1 MIQYLYWCAWS
12 RLSIKLHNVVL
23 IYYGVDS
30 MLRYYSI
37 YVFHL
42 LVEANT
48 DDTNYMLPIVEQAQQ
63 EIFNLTERISSIRSK
78 SFQEFDLER
87 DLAKLNGFL
96 VLLKQVESER

>member
-1 MIQYLYWCAWS
+1 M
-12 RLSIKLHNVVL
+12 
-23 IYYGVDS
+23 
-30 MLRYYSI
+30 
-37 YVFHL
+37 
-42 LVEANT
+42 EANT

-96 VLLKQVESER
+96 VLLKQVESERWVELALVLSILNGKILIANFLGIVFATQNMWQQIE